1 MTVRTRYFV
10 IVSLLVVG
18 VGLGTGLMAY
28 YVGFPTSAFLVTGG
42 PEELRYLPS
51 TSTVVAYADVREVMA
66 SELRQR
72 LRESFATS
80 AQENGQREFQE
91 LTGINIETDID
102 RVVASLETS
111 GSPTTNRMGTGVVLA
126 RGRFDEVKIEGL
138 MREHGAHMDVY
149 KGKRLIT
156 AETPKPPTPPDSQS
170 QIPAVPPIPQT
181 PPTFSLTFVETGLVA
196 VGTTA
201 LVQHVVDLH
210 TGGGAS
216 AVTNEGLMERVKA
229 IGTGSNVWAV
239 GRFDVLRAQANL
251 PEAVAERLPPITWF
265 AVSGRINGGIEALL
279 SAEARDEVSANNL
292 RDVVRGFLALAKLQ
306 TSAKPEYQ
314 RFVDSLQLSGTGKT
328 VALSVDVP
336 AQVFDALRA
345 AMPKPPPG
353 KE

>member
-18 VGLGTGLMAY
+18 VGLGTGLTAY
-28 YVGFPTSAFLVTGG
+28 YLGFPTSAFLVTGG

-51 TSTVVAYADVREVMA
+51 TSAVVAYADVREVMT

-72 LRESFATS
+72 FRESLAS
-80 AQENGQREFQE
+80 EGQEDGQRQFQE

-102 RVVASLETS
+102 RVVASFDAS
-111 GSPTTNRMGTGVVLA
+111 GSTATNHMGTGVVLA
-126 RGRFDEVKIEGL
+126 RGRFDEIKIEGL
-138 MREHGAHMDVY
+138 MREHGARVEVY

-156 AETPKPPTPPDSQS
+156 AEKPETSAPADPPAPD
-170 QIPAVPPIPQT
+170 PAVPQIPRT
-181 PPTFSLTFVETGLVA
+181 PQSFSLSFVETGLVA
-196 VGTTA
+196 VGTTT

-210 TGGGAS
+210 NGGGAS
-216 AVTNEGLMERVKA
+216 ALTNEALMERVRTL
-229 IGTGSNVWAV
+229 GNGNVWAV
-239 GRFDVLRAQANL
+239 GRFDVLRAQAHL

-265 AVSGRINGGIEALL
+265 AVSGRIDGGIEALL

-314 RFVDSLQLSGTGKT
+314 RFVDSLQLSGTGNT

-336 AQVFDALRA
+336 AQIFDALRA
-345 AMPKPPPG
+345 ALPKPPPK

>member
-138 MREHGAHMDVY
+138 MREHGAHVDVY

-170 QIPAVPPIPQT
+170 QIPAFPRFPRPPRP
-181 PPTFSLTFVETGLVA
+181 S
-196 VGTTA
+196 
-201 LVQHVVDLH
+201 H
-210 TGGGAS
+210 
-216 AVTNEGLMERVKA
+216 
-229 IGTGSNVWAV
+229 
-239 GRFDVLRAQANL
+239 
-251 PEAVAERLPPITWF
+251 
-265 AVSGRINGGIEALL
+265 
-279 SAEARDEVSANNL
+279 
-292 RDVVRGFLALAKLQ
+292 
-306 TSAKPEYQ
+306 
-314 RFVDSLQLSGTGKT
+314 
-328 VALSVDVP
+328 
-336 AQVFDALRA
+336 
-345 AMPKPPPG
+345 
-353 KE
+353 

>member
-18 VGLGTGLMAY
+18 VGLGTGLLAY

-51 TSTVVAYADVREVMA
+51 TSAVVAYADVREVMA

-72 LRESFATS
+72 FRESIAS
-80 AQENGQREFQE
+80 DAQENGQREFQE

-102 RVVASLETS
+102 RVVASFDASST
-111 GSPTTNRMGTGVVLA
+111 TTNRMGTGVVLA
-126 RGRFDEVKIEGL
+126 RGRFDEVKIESL
-138 MREHGAHMDVY
+138 MREHGARRGGLQGQASDHGRNA
-149 KGKRLIT
+149 KT
-156 AETPKPPTPPDSQS
+156 ADAPGHPDPEYRCSPDSPDPPELFAEFRRDRPRRS
-170 QIPAVPPIPQT
+170 GHHRSRAARRGPAQRRRRQRIDQRGP
-181 PPTFSLTFVETGLVA
+181 
-196 VGTTA
+196 
-201 LVQHVVDLH
+201 D
-210 TGGGAS
+210 
-216 AVTNEGLMERVKA
+216 
-229 IGTGSNVWAV
+229 GTGEGAWDWQRLG
-239 GRFDVLRAQANL
+239 GRPFRRAAGTGPSARSSCRQA
-251 PEAVAERLPPITWF
+251 PPITWF

-306 TSAKPEYQ
+306 TRAKPEYQ
-314 RFVDSLQLSGTGKT
+314 RFVDSLQLSGTGNI

-336 AQVFDALRA
+336 AQMFDALRA
-345 AMPKPPPG
+345 AMPKPPPR